1 MVISPNGES
10 LRKSKNLPHLNFLG
24 DTTVVF

>member
-1 MVISPNGES
+1 MVIPPNGEY
-10 LRKSKNLPHLNFLG
+10 LRKSKKLPHLNFLG

>member
-1 MVISPNGES
+1 MVVSLNRES